1 MKLSKQAINNPT
13 AVLFSA
19 LGIFIA
25 SLAAYFILPLELVP
39 VIEIP
44 YAFVSATYV
53 GAAPSEVETEIIK
66 PIEEKLAQLQDVDDI
81 TGFAL
86 QNVGFITIKFS
97 PDANLESSID
107 ALKEKVNEAIP
118 GLSDEVEN
126 VTVTDI
132 DFADTPISI
141 LNIYGDFS
149 PHALRTQ
156 AELIKDRLTRISGV
170 NQVEMFGGEEREI
183 SIDIDPNLL
192 LANNLSMPQILMALK
207 KSNLNY
213 PGGTVKLEGQDIFVR
228 TVGKY
233 SEIYDIE
240 NTIISVDANGN
251 VKRIRDVGTVTDGFE
266 IPISY
271 SRYEQ
276 HNSVTLMISK
286 RTGAHIVEATE
297 QIEGV
302 VSELAAKFPQGMN
315 YAYTARQA
323 TDIEK
328 QNSQLNQNA
337 AWGILFVILVL
348 FAGIGFKNAL
358 IVSIALPFA
367 LMSSFPLMYVFDLAR
382 TGISMFGLII
392 VLGIVVD
399 GAIIVAESAYRHMEE
414 GMDRKAASMQAIDEV
429 GIPIMTSVLTTM
441 VAFAPI
447 IYMSGTMGQFLS
459 VIPKV
464 VIFTL
469 VGAFLADH
477 FLIPVLASKLMVVTK
492 RAGMMSGEW
501 VGKRVYTR
509 VVKWALGHRWT
520 VIFGITILFFSS
532 IAVVGISAVSDTKLV
547 KLQIFPKVPQ
557 PRVILDINTPAGSQ
571 LEYTDSIVK
580 EVENYLQTFPEVDR
594 FVSTVGASGV
604 QNVRLAQGGG
614 KGAEIGQIN
623 VDLVDTR
630 ERKRSVEDLI
640 EIMEHDL
647 SRKPGVKIIVQT
659 IAEGPPIATN
669 VIIDVSGDDLAA
681 IGFVAEQIKRDLET
695 VEGALNVETSLGVR
709 RTEFQAIVDHD
720 RAASYGITS
729 QEISSTLATA
739 LIGLEATTYSDGLED
754 VPVILRIANDGH
766 DAVDAIRNLN
776 IMNQMGQMVPFEN
789 VATLQVGSS
798 ETLIKH
804 QDFKRNIS
812 VSCDLAKGVD
822 ATDIR
827 RRMDPFLAAL
837 AVPNGVT
844 VEYGGIEDEAAKSFA
859 SLGRAM
865 IIGFIIIMIILS
877 AQFQSIKQPL
887 IIGLAIP
894 LSFIGVIFGL
904 MVTRVP
910 FGIMAFFGVVALM
923 GVVVN
928 DAIVLIAYVNDLRR
942 GGMNVRDSLI
952 KAGRNRLRPIILT
965 TVTTLAGMI
974 PLSLNLA
981 GGAEYWR
988 PLAVSLIF
996 GLAVSSFLTLVVVPV
1011 LYSLIESRKERKILA
1026 SAGESVM

>member
-1 MKLSKQAINNPT
+1 MKISKQAIQHPM
-13 AVLFSA
+13 AVIFAS

-25 SLAAYFILPLELVP
+25 SIAAYFSLPLELVP

-44 YAFVSATYV
+44 YAFVSATYI

-81 TGFAL
+81 TGYAM

-97 PDANLESSID
+97 PEADLDISID
-107 ALKEKVNEAIP
+107 DLKEKVNEAIP
-118 GLSDEVEN
+118 ELREEIDN

-149 PHALRTQ
+149 PHDLRIQ
-156 AELIKDRLTRISGV
+156 ADLIKDQLTRVSGV

-183 SIDIDPNLL
+183 AIEIDPNLL
-192 LANNLSMPQILMALK
+192 LANNLSIPQVLMALR
-207 KSNLNY
+207 KSNMNF
-213 PGGTVKLEGQDIFVR
+213 PGGTVKLKGQDIFVR

-233 SEIYDIE
+233 SEIDDIE
-240 NTIISVDANGN
+240 NTILGVDQSGN

-266 IPISY
+266 IPSSY
-271 SRYEQ
+271 SRYQ
-276 HNSVTLMISK
+276 QQNSVTLLISK

-297 QIEGV
+297 QIEAV
-302 VSELAAKFPQGMN
+302 VDKLAAKFPQGME

-337 AWGILFVILVL
+337 AWGILFVIIVL

-367 LMSSFPLMYVFDLAR
+367 LMSSFPLMAVFDLAR

-399 GAIIVAESAYRHMEE
+399 GAIIVAESTYRHMEE
-414 GMDRKAASMQAIDEV
+414 GLDRKAAAIQALDEV
-429 GIPIMTSVLTTM
+429 GVPIMTSVMTTM

-447 IYMSGTMGQFLS
+447 IYMTGTMGQFLS

-477 FLIPVLASKLMVVTK
+477 FLIPVLASKLMMVTK
-492 RAGMMSGEW
+492 RAGMLSGEW
-501 VGKRVYTR
+501 IGKRLYTR
-509 VVKWALGHRWT
+509 MVGWALYNRLI
-520 VIFGITILFFSS
+520 VILGITVVFFMS
-532 IAVVGISAVSDTKLV
+532 IAAVGISAVSDTKLV
-547 KLQIFPKVPQ
+547 KLEIFPKVAK
-557 PRVILDINTPAGSQ
+557 PRIILDINTPAGSQ
-571 LEYTDSIVK
+571 LDYTDAVVK
-580 EVENYLQTFPEVDR
+580 EIEAYLIGFEEVDR
-594 FVSTVGASGV
+594 IVSTVGESGV

-614 KGAEIGQIN
+614 KGAEIAQIN
-623 VDLVDTR
+623 VDLVDAEDR
-630 ERKRSVEDLI
+630 DISVDDLMALMDA
-640 EIMEHDL
+640 EL
-647 SRKPGVKIIVQT
+647 SRIPGVEIVLQT
-659 IAEGPPIATN
+659 IVEGPPIASN
-669 VIIDVSGDDLAA
+669 VIIDVSGDDLDA
-681 IGFVAEQIKRDLET
+681 IGFVAEQVKRDLAT
-695 VEGALNVETSLGVR
+695 VEGALNVESSLGVR
-709 RTEFQAIVDHD
+709 RTEFQAVVDHD
-720 RAASYGITS
+720 RAASYGLSS
-729 QEISSTLATA
+729 QEVSNTLAA
-739 LIGLEATTYSDGLED
+739 AMIGLEATTYSDGLED
-754 VPVILRIANDGH
+754 IPVVVRLETDGD

-776 IMNQMGQMVPFEN
+776 IMNQMGQMIPFEN
-789 VATLQVGSS
+789 VASLELGSS

-812 VSCDLAKGVD
+812 VSCDMAKGVD

-827 RRMDPFLAAL
+827 RRMDPFLAQL
-837 AVPNGVT
+837 AVPNGVS
-844 VEYGGIEDEAAKSFA
+844 VEYGGIEDEASESFA

-865 IIGFIIIMIILS
+865 MIGFIVIMIILS

-894 LSFIGVIFGL
+894 LSFIGVILGL
-904 MVTRVP
+904 MITRVP

-928 DAIVLIAYVNDLRR
+928 DAIVLIAYVNDLRKK
-942 GGMNVRDSLI
+942 GMRVREALI

-996 GLAVSSFLTLVVVPV
+996 GLAVSSFLTLIVVPV
-1011 LYSLIESRKERKILA
+1011 LYSIIESRAERKKLERA
-1026 SAGESVM
+1026 A

>member
-1 MKLSKQAINNPT
+1 MKISKKALDYPKATIFT
-13 AVLFSA
+13 SAV
-19 LGIFIA
+19 IFLA
-25 SLAAYFILPLELVP
+25 SIAAYMILPLELVP
-39 VIEIP
+39 KIEIP
-44 YAFVSATYV
+44 YAFVSATFV
-53 GAAPSEVETEIIK
+53 GAAPSEVETDIIK

-81 TGFAL
+81 TGYAM

-97 PDANLESSID
+97 PEADLESSID
-107 ALKEKVNEAIP
+107 DLKEKVNEVIP
-118 GLSDEVEN
+118 ELREEIEN
-126 VTVTDI
+126 VTVTDV

-141 LNIYGDFS
+141 LNIYGDFT
-149 PHALRTQ
+149 PHELRLQ
-156 AELIKDRLTRISGV
+156 AERVKDQLTRISGV

-183 SIDIDPNLL
+183 AIEIDPNLL
-192 LANNLSMPQILMALK
+192 LANNLSIPQILVALK
-207 KSNLNY
+207 KSNINF
-213 PGGTVKLEGQDIFVR
+213 PGGTVELKGQDIFVR

-233 SEIYDIE
+233 AEIYDIE
-240 NTIISVDANGN
+240 NTILGVDASGN
-251 VKRIRDVGTVTDGFE
+251 VKRIRDVAKVIDGFE
-266 IPISY
+266 KPSSY
-271 SRYEQ
+271 SRYQEQ
-276 HNSVTLMISK
+276 NSVTLLISK

-297 QIEGV
+297 QIEAAV
-302 VSELAAKFPQGMN
+302 DKLAARFPNGMK
-315 YAYTARQA
+315 YEYTARQA

-337 AWGILFVILVL
+337 AWGILFVIVVL

-367 LMSSFPLMYVFDLAR
+367 LMSSFPLMYIFDLAR

-399 GAIIVAESAYRHMEE
+399 GAIIVAESTYRHMEE
-414 GMDRKAASMQAIDEV
+414 GLNRKAAAVMAIDEV

-447 IYMSGTMGQFLS
+447 IYMTGTMGQFLS

-477 FLIPVLASKLMVVTK
+477 FLIPVLASKMMMVTK
-492 RAGMMSGEW
+492 RAGMLSGEW
-501 VGKRVYTR
+501 IGKRAYTR
-509 VVKWALGHRWT
+509 MVNWSLSHRLL
-520 VIFGITILFFSS
+520 VIAGITVVFFMS

-547 KLQIFPKVPQ
+547 KLQIFPKVPR
-557 PRVILDINTPAGSQ
+557 PRIIVDINTPAGSQ
-571 LEYTDSIVK
+571 LAYTNARVK
-580 EVENYLQTFPEVDR
+580 EIEAYILSFDEVDR
-594 FVSTVGASGV
+594 IVSTVGESGV

-623 VDLVDTR
+623 VDLVDAR
-630 ERKRSVEDLI
+630 DRDRSVEDLM
-640 EIMEHDL
+640 EIMDAKL
-647 SRKPGVKIIVQT
+647 SRMPGVDVTLQT

-669 VIIDVSGDDLAA
+669 VIIDVSGDDLDA
-681 IGFVAEQIKRDLET
+681 IGFVAEQIKRDLAT
-695 VEGALNVETSLGVR
+695 VKGALNVESSLGIR

-720 RAASYGITS
+720 RAATYGLSS
-729 QEISSTLATA
+729 QEISSTLAA
-739 LIGLEATTYSDGLED
+739 AMIGLEATTYSDGLD
-754 VPVILRIANDGH
+754 DIPVVVRLATDGD

-776 IMNQMGQMVPFEN
+776 IMNQMGQMIPFEN
-789 VATLQVGSS
+789 VATLTLGSS

-837 AVPNGVT
+837 AIPNGVN
-844 VEYGGIEDEAAKSFA
+844 VEYGGIEDEASKSFA

-865 IIGFIIIMIILS
+865 IIGFIVIMIILS

-904 MVTRVP
+904 MITRVP

-942 GGMNVRDSLI
+942 EGMRVREALV

-996 GLAVSSFLTLVVVPV
+996 GLAVSSFLTLIVVPV
-1011 LYSLIESRKERKILA
+1011 LYSLIESRGEQKKLA
-1026 SAGESVM
+1026 DEA

>member
-1 MKLSKQAINNPT
+1 MKISKQAINHPN
-13 AVLFSA
+13 AIIFASV
-19 LGIFIA
+19 GIFIA
-25 SLAAYFILPLELVP
+25 SIAAYLILPLELVP
-39 VIEIP
+39 VVEIP

-53 GAAPSEVETEIIK
+53 GAAPSEVETEILK

-81 TGFAL
+81 TGYAM

-97 PDANLESSID
+97 PEADLDISID
-107 ALKEKVNEAIP
+107 ELKEKVNEAVP
-118 GLSDEVEN
+118 DLRDEIEN

-149 PHALRTQ
+149 PHVLRNQ
-156 AELIKDRLTRISGV
+156 AELIKDQLTRISGV

-183 SIDIDPNLL
+183 AIEIDPNLL
-192 LANNLSMPQILMALK
+192 LANNLSITQIMMALRR
-207 KSNLNY
+207 SNMNF
-213 PGGTVKLEGQDIFVR
+213 PGGTVKLKGQDIFVR

-233 SEIYDIE
+233 SGIDDIE
-240 NTIISVDANGN
+240 NTILGVDASGN

-266 IPISY
+266 IPSSY
-271 SRYEQ
+271 SRYQ
-276 HNSVTLMISK
+276 QQNSVTLLISK

-297 QIEGV
+297 QIEAV
-302 VSELAAKFPQGMN
+302 VDKLAEKFPAGMH

-328 QNSQLNQNA
+328 QNSQLNLNA
-337 AWGILFVILVL
+337 AWGILFVIIVL

-399 GAIIVAESAYRHMEE
+399 GAIIVAESTYRHMEE
-414 GMDRKAASMQAIDEV
+414 GLSRKAAAIQAIDEV

-477 FLIPVLASKLMVVTK
+477 FLIPVLASKMMMVTK
-492 RAGMMSGEW
+492 RAGMLSGEW
-501 VGKRVYTR
+501 VGKRFYTR
-509 VVKWALGHRWT
+509 MVGWALRHRWT
-520 VIFGITILFFSS
+520 VIFGVTIIFFMS

-547 KLQIFPKVPQ
+547 KLQIFPKVPK
-557 PRVILDINTPAGSQ
+557 PRIILDINTAAGSQ
-571 LEYTDSIVK
+571 LDYTDAVVK
-580 EVENYLQTFPEVDR
+580 KVEKYLLSFEEVDR
-594 FVSTVGASGV
+594 IVSTVGESGV

-623 VDLVDTR
+623 VDLVDAEDR
-630 ERKRSVEDLI
+630 DISVEDLI
-640 EIMEHDL
+640 ELMDAEL
-647 SRKPGVKIIVQT
+647 SRWPGIEITIQT
-659 IAEGPPIATN
+659 IAEGPPIASN
-669 VIIDVSGDDLAA
+669 VIIDVSGDDLDA
-681 IGFVAEQIKRDLET
+681 IGFVAEQVKRDLAT
-695 VEGALNVETSLGVR
+695 VEGALNVESSLGVR

-720 RAASYGITS
+720 RAASYGLSS
-729 QEISSTLATA
+729 QEVSNTLAA
-739 LIGLEATTYSDGLED
+739 AMIGLEATSYSDGLED
-754 VPVILRIANDGH
+754 IPVVVRLETDG
-766 DAVDAIRNLN
+766 DNAVDAIRNLN
-776 IMNQMGQMVPFEN
+776 IMNQMGQMIPFEN
-789 VATLQVGSS
+789 VATLELASS

-812 VSCDLAKGVD
+812 ISCDLAKGVD

-827 RRMDPFLAAL
+827 RHMDPFLAKL

-844 VEYGGIEDEAAKSFA
+844 VEYGGIEDEASKSFA

-865 IIGFIIIMIILS
+865 IIGFIVIMIILS

-894 LSFIGVIFGL
+894 LSFIGVVFGL

-928 DAIVLIAYVNDLRR
+928 DAIVLISYVNDLRKE
-942 GGMNVRDSLI
+942 GMRVREALI

-996 GLAVSSFLTLVVVPV
+996 GLAVSSFLTLIVVPV
-1011 LYSLIESRKERKILA
+1011 LYSLIESRAERKKIQA
-1026 SAGESVM
+1026 SV

>member
-1 MKLSKQAINNPT
+1 
-13 AVLFSA
+13 
-19 LGIFIA
+19 
-25 SLAAYFILPLELVP
+25 
-39 VIEIP
+39 
-44 YAFVSATYV
+44 VSATYV

-66 PIEEKLAQLQDVDDI
+66 PIEEKLGQLQDVDDI
-81 TGFAL
+81 TAYAM

-97 PDANLESSID
+97 PEADLKSSID
-107 ALKEKVNEAIP
+107 DLKEKVNEAIP
-118 GLSDEVEN
+118 ELRDEIEN
-126 VTVTDI
+126 VTVTDL

-141 LNIYGDFS
+141 LNIYGEFT
-149 PHALRTQ
+149 PHELRTQ
-156 AELIKDRLTRISGV
+156 AELIKDQLTRIPGV

-183 SIDIDPNLL
+183 SIDVDPNLL
-192 LANNLSMPQILMALK
+192 LANNLSIPQIMMALR
-207 KSNLNY
+207 KSNMNF
-213 PGGTVKLEGQDIFVR
+213 PGGTVKLTGQDIFVR

-233 SEIYDIE
+233 ADIHDIE
-240 NTIISVDANGN
+240 NTVLGVDASGN
-251 VKRIRDVGTVTDGFE
+251 MKRIRDVATVTDGFE
-266 IPISY
+266 VPSSY
-271 SRYEQ
+271 SRYQKE
-276 HNSVTLMISK
+276 NSVTLLISK

-297 QIEGV
+297 EIEKAV
-302 VSELAAKFPQGMN
+302 DKLATKFPEGMQ

-328 QNSQLNQNA
+328 QNRQLNQNA
-337 AWGILFVILVL
+337 AWGILFVIVVL

-367 LMSSFPLMYVFDLAR
+367 LMSSFPQMYLFDLAR

-399 GAIIVAESAYRHMEE
+399 GAIIVAESTYRHMEE
-414 GMDRKAASMQAIDEV
+414 GFDRKKAAMMSVDEV
-429 GIPIMTSVLTTM
+429 GVPIMTSVLTTM

-447 IYMSGTMGQFLS
+447 IYMTGTMGQFLS

-477 FLIPVLASKLMVVTK
+477 FLIPVLASKLMTVTK
-492 RAGMMSGEW
+492 RAGMLSGEW
-501 VGKRVYTR
+501 IGKRVYTR
-509 VVKWALGHRWT
+509 MVNKALDHRWLILVGAT
-520 VIFGITILFFSS
+520 VTFFLS
-532 IAVVGISAVSDTKLV
+532 IAIVGISAVSDTKLV
-547 KLQIFPKVPQ
+547 KLQIFPKVPR
-557 PRVILDINTPAGSQ
+557 PRIIVDVRTPSGSQ
-571 LEYTDSIVK
+571 LDYTDGIVK
-580 EVENYLQTFPEVDR
+580 EIEEYLLSFDEVDR
-594 FVSTVGASGV
+594 IVSTVGESGV

-623 VDLVDTR
+623 VDLVDNR
-630 ERKRSVEDLI
+630 ERDRTVEDL
-640 EIMEHDL
+640 MEVMDAEL
-647 SRKPGVKIIVQT
+647 SRRPGVDITLQT

-669 VIIDVSGDDLAA
+669 VIIDVSGDDLDAL
-681 IGFVAEQIKRDLET
+681 GFVAEQVKRDLET
-695 VEGALNVETSLGVR
+695 IEGALNVQSSLGVR
-709 RTEFQAIVDHD
+709 RTEFQAVVDHD
-720 RAASYGITS
+720 RAASYGLSS
-729 QEISSTLATA
+729 QEISNTLAA
-739 LIGLEATTYSDGLED
+739 AMIGLEATTFTDGLD
-754 VPVILRIANDGH
+754 DIPVVVRLESEGD

-789 VATLQVGSS
+789 VASLELGSS

-822 ATDIR
+822 ASDIR
-827 RRMDPFLAAL
+827 RRMEPFLAKL
-837 AVPNGVT
+837 AVPNGVS
-844 VEYGGIEDEAAKSFA
+844 VDFGGIEDEAAKSFA

-877 AQFQSIKQPL
+877 AQFQSIRQPL
-887 IIGLAIP
+887 IIGLTIP

-928 DAIVLIAYVNDLRR
+928 DAIVLISHVNDLRR
-942 GGMNVRDSLI
+942 AGMMVRAALI

-1011 LYSLIESRKERKILA
+1011 LYSLIETRRERKKLEA
-1026 SAGESVM
+1026 AT

>member
-1 MKLSKQAINNPT
+1 MKISKQAIEHPLSVMF
-13 AVLFSA
+13 ASA
-19 LGIFIA
+19 GIFVA
-25 SLAAYFILPLELVP
+25 SIVAYLTLPLELTP

-81 TGFAL
+81 TGFAM
-86 QNVGFITIKFS
+86 QNVGFITIKFA
-97 PDANLESSID
+97 PEADLETSLD
-107 ALKEKVNEAIP
+107 DLKEKVNEAIP
-118 GLSDEVEN
+118 ELRDEVEN
-126 VTVTDI
+126 VTVTDL

-149 PHALRTQ
+149 PHDLRLQ
-156 AELIKDRLTRISGV
+156 ADLIKDQLTRVSGV

-183 SIDIDPNLL
+183 SIELDPDML
-192 LANNLSMPQILMALK
+192 LANNLSIPQVLMALQR
-207 KSNLNY
+207 SNMNF
-213 PGGTVKLEGQDIFVR
+213 PGGTVKLKGQDIFVR

-233 SEIYDIE
+233 TEISDIE
-240 NTIISVDANGN
+240 NTILGMDASGN
-251 VKRIRDVGTVTDGFE
+251 VKRIRDVGAVIDGYE
-266 IPISY
+266 IPVSY
-271 SRYEQ
+271 SRFQ
-276 HNSVTLMISK
+276 QQNSVTLLISK

-297 QIEGV
+297 QIEKV
-302 VSELAAKFPQGMN
+302 VSELAEKFPPGME
-315 YAYTARQA
+315 YEYTARQA

-337 AWGILFVILVL
+337 AWGILFVIIVL

-358 IVSIALPFA
+358 IVSLALPFA

-399 GAIIVAESAYRHMEE
+399 GAIIVAESTYRHMEE
-414 GMDRKAASMQAIDEV
+414 GLSRKAAAIQALDEV
-429 GIPIMTSVLTTM
+429 GVPIMTSVFTTM

-447 IYMSGTMGQFLS
+447 IYMTGTMGQFLS

-477 FLIPVLASKLMVVTK
+477 FLIPVLASKMMMVTK
-492 RAGMMSGEW
+492 RTGLLSGEW
-501 VGKRVYTR
+501 IGKRFYTR
-509 VVKWALGHRWT
+509 IVGWALNHRVL
-520 VIFGITILFFSS
+520 VILGVTIVFFMSF
-532 IAVVGISAVSDTKLV
+532 AVVGISAVSDIKLV

-557 PRVILDINTPAGSQ
+557 PRIILDISTPPGSQ
-571 LEYTDSIVK
+571 LDYTDSVVR
-580 EVENYLQTFPEVDR
+580 EVEDYLQTFAEVDR
-594 FVSTVGASGV
+594 IVSTVGESGV

-623 VDLVDTR
+623 IDLVDAS
-630 ERKRSVEDLI
+630 ERDISVEDLI
-640 EIMEHDL
+640 EVMDEKL
-647 SRKPGVKIIVQT
+647 SRMPGVDVTIQT
-659 IAEGPPIATN
+659 IIEGPPIATN
-669 VIIDVSGDDLAA
+669 VIIDVSGDDLDA
-681 IGFVAEQIKRDLET
+681 IAFVAEQVKRDLEK
-695 VEGALNVETSLGVR
+695 VEGALNVKSSMGVR
-709 RTEFQAIVDHD
+709 RTEFQAVVDHD
-720 RAASYGITS
+720 RAASYGLSS
-729 QEISSTLATA
+729 QEISNTLAA
-739 LIGLEATTYSDGLED
+739 AMIGLEATTYSDGLED
-754 VPVILRIANDGH
+754 IPVVVRLQTDGD

-776 IMNQMGQMVPFEN
+776 IMNQMGQMIPFEN
-789 VATLQVGSS
+789 VATLELGSS

-812 VSCDLAKGVD
+812 VSCDLGKGVD

-827 RRMDPFLAAL
+827 RHMDPYLAEL
-837 AVPNGVT
+837 AVPSGVT
-844 VEYGGIEDEAAKSFA
+844 VKYGGVEDEASESFA

-865 IIGFIIIMIILS
+865 IIGFIVIMVILS
-877 AQFQSIKQPL
+877 AQFRSVKQPF

-928 DAIVLIAYVNDLRR
+928 DAIVLIAYVNDLRKK
-942 GGMNVRDSLI
+942 GMLIRDALI

-996 GLAVSSFLTLVVVPV
+996 GLAVSSFLTLVIVPV
-1011 LYSLIESRKERKILA
+1011 LYSLIESRGERKKLA
-1026 SAGESVM
+1026 KMA

>member
-1 MKLSKQAINNPT
+1 MKISKQAINHPM
-13 AVLFSA
+13 AIIFAS

-25 SLAAYFILPLELVP
+25 SITTYLILPLELVP

-53 GAAPSEVETEIIK
+53 GAAPSEVETEILK

-81 TGFAL
+81 TGYAM

-97 PDANLESSID
+97 PEADLDISID
-107 ALKEKVNEAIP
+107 DLKEKVNEAIP
-118 GLSDEVEN
+118 ELRDEIDN

-141 LNIYGDFS
+141 LNIFGDFS
-149 PHALRTQ
+149 PHELRIQ
-156 AELIKDRLTRISGV
+156 AELIKDQLTRISGV

-183 SIDIDPNLL
+183 AIDIDPNLL
-192 LANNLSMPQILMALK
+192 LANNLSIPQIMMALRR
-207 KSNLNY
+207 SNMNF
-213 PGGTVKLEGQDIFVR
+213 PGGTVKLKGQDIFVR

-233 SEIYDIE
+233 SDINDIE
-240 NTIISVDANGN
+240 NTILGVDASGN

-266 IPISY
+266 IPSSY
-271 SRYEQ
+271 SRYQ
-276 HNSVTLMISK
+276 QQNSVTLLISK

-297 QIEGV
+297 QIEAV
-302 VSELAAKFPQGMN
+302 VDELAAKFPDGMD

-323 TDIEK
+323 TDIER

-337 AWGILFVILVL
+337 AWGILFVIIVL

-399 GAIIVAESAYRHMEE
+399 GAIIVAESTYRHMEE
-414 GMDRKAASMQAIDEV
+414 GLSRKAAALQAIDEV

-477 FLIPVLASKLMVVTK
+477 FLIPVLASKMMMVTK
-492 RAGMMSGEW
+492 RAGLLSGEW
-501 VGKRVYTR
+501 AGKRAYTR
-509 VVKWALGHRWT
+509 IVKWALNHRILVILGAT
-520 VIFGITILFFSS
+520 VVFFMS
-532 IAVVGISAVSDTKLV
+532 IAAVGISAVSDTKLV
-547 KLQIFPKVPQ
+547 KLEIFPKVAK
-557 PRVILDINTPAGSQ
+557 PRIILDINTPAGSQ
-571 LEYTDSIVK
+571 LDYTDAVVK
-580 EVENYLQTFPEVDR
+580 EIEEYLIGFVEVDR
-594 FVSTVGASGV
+594 IVSTVGESGV

-623 VDLVDTR
+623 VDLVETG
-630 ERKRSVEDLI
+630 ERDISVDDLMA
-640 EIMEHDL
+640 IMDADL
-647 SRKPGVKIIVQT
+647 SRIPGVEIVLQT
-659 IAEGPPIATN
+659 IVEGPPIASN
-669 VIIDVSGDDLAA
+669 VIIDVSGDDLDA
-681 IGFVAEQIKRDLET
+681 IGFVAEQVKRDLAT
-695 VEGALNVETSLGVR
+695 IEGALNVESSLGVR

-720 RAASYGITS
+720 RAASYGLSS
-729 QEISSTLATA
+729 QEVSNTLAA
-739 LIGLEATTYSDGLED
+739 AMIGLEATTYSDGLDD
-754 VPVILRIANDGH
+754 VPVVVRLETDG
-766 DAVDAIRNLN
+766 DNAVDAIRNLN
-776 IMNQMGQMVPFEN
+776 IMNQMGQMIPFEN
-789 VATLQVGSS
+789 VASLELGSS

-827 RRMDPFLAAL
+827 RHMDPFLAKL

-844 VEYGGIEDEAAKSFA
+844 VDYGGIEDEASESFA

-865 IIGFIIIMIILS
+865 MIGFVVIMIILS
-877 AQFQSIKQPL
+877 AQFKSFKQPL

-928 DAIVLIAYVNDLRR
+928 DAIVLIAYVNDLRKT
-942 GGMNVRDSLI
+942 GMRVREALI

-996 GLAVSSFLTLVVVPV
+996 GLAVSSFLTLIIVPV
-1011 LYSLIESRKERKILA
+1011 LYSLIESRAERKKLG
-1026 SAGESVM
+1026 STT

>member
-1 MKLSKQAINNPT
+1 MKISKKALDYPKATIFT
-13 AVLFSA
+13 S

-25 SLAAYFILPLELVP
+25 SIAAYMILPLELVP

-53 GAAPSEVETEIIK
+53 GAAPSEVETDIIK

-81 TGFAL
+81 TGYAM

-97 PDANLESSID
+97 PEADLESSID
-107 ALKEKVNEAIP
+107 DLKEKVNEVIP
-118 GLSDEVEN
+118 ELREEIDN

-149 PHALRTQ
+149 PHDLRIH
-156 AELIKDRLTRISGV
+156 AERVKDQLTRISGV

-183 SIDIDPNLL
+183 AIEIDPNLL
-192 LANNLSMPQILMALK
+192 LANNLSIPQILLALK
-207 KSNLNY
+207 KSNLNF
-213 PGGTVKLEGQDIFVR
+213 PGGTVELKGQDIFVR

-233 SEIYDIE
+233 AQIYDIE
-240 NTIISVDANGN
+240 NTILGVDASGN
-251 VKRIRDVGTVTDGFE
+251 VKRIRDVATVTDGFE
-266 IPISY
+266 KPSSY
-271 SRYEQ
+271 SRYQ
-276 HNSVTLMISK
+276 QQNSVTLLISK
-286 RTGAHIVEATE
+286 RTGAHIVGATE
-297 QIEGV
+297 HIEAAV
-302 VSELAAKFPQGMN
+302 DKLAAKFPAGMK
-315 YAYTARQA
+315 YEYTARQA

-337 AWGILFVILVL
+337 AWGILFVIIVL

-399 GAIIVAESAYRHMEE
+399 GAIIVAESTYRHMEE
-414 GMDRKAASMQAIDEV
+414 GLSRKAAAIQAIDEV

-477 FLIPVLASKLMVVTK
+477 FLIPVLASKMMVVTK
-492 RAGMMSGEW
+492 RAGMLSGEW
-501 VGKRVYTR
+501 IGKRFYTR
-509 VVKWALGHRWT
+509 MVNWALNHRLLVIAGVT
-520 VIFGITILFFSS
+520 VIFFMS
-532 IAVVGISAVSDTKLV
+532 IAAVGISAVSDTKLV
-547 KLQIFPKVPQ
+547 KLQIFPKVPR
-557 PRVILDINTPAGSQ
+557 PRIIVDINTPAGSQ
-571 LEYTDSIVK
+571 LDYTDSIVK
-580 EVENYLQTFPEVDR
+580 EVEAYLLSFDEVDR
-594 FVSTVGASGV
+594 IVSTVGESGV

-623 VDLVDTR
+623 VDLIDAK
-630 ERKRSVEDLI
+630 ERDISVEDLM
-640 EIMEHDL
+640 EIMDAKL
-647 SRKPGVKIIVQT
+647 SRLPGVDVTLQT
-659 IAEGPPIATN
+659 IAEGPPIASN
-669 VIIDVSGDDLAA
+669 VIIDVSGDDLEA
-681 IGFVAEQIKRDLET
+681 IGFVAEQIKRDLAM
-695 VEGALNVETSLGVR
+695 VEGALNVESSLGVR

-720 RAASYGITS
+720 RAATYGLSS
-729 QEISSTLATA
+729 QEISSTLAA
-739 LIGLEATTYSDGLED
+739 AMIGLEATTYSDGLD
-754 VPVILRIANDGH
+754 DIPVVVRLKTDGD

-776 IMNQMGQMVPFEN
+776 IMNQMGQMIPFEN
-789 VATLQVGSS
+789 VASLELGSS

-827 RRMDPFLAAL
+827 RRMDPFLEAL
-837 AVPNGVT
+837 AIPNGVN
-844 VEYGGIEDEAAKSFA
+844 VEYGGIEDEASKSFA

-942 GGMNVRDSLI
+942 GGMRVREALV

-996 GLAVSSFLTLVVVPV
+996 GLAVSSFLTLIVVPV
-1011 LYSLIESRKERKILA
+1011 LYSLIESRGERKKL
-1026 SAGESVM
+1026 SKTT

>member
-1 MKLSKQAINNPT
+1 MKISKQAINHPMG
-13 AVLFSA
+13 VLFAS

-25 SLAAYFILPLELVP
+25 SVTAYLTLPLELVP
-39 VIEIP
+39 DIEIP

-81 TGFAL
+81 IGYAM

-97 PDANLESSID
+97 ADADLESSID
-107 ALKEKVNEAIP
+107 DLKERVNEAIP
-118 GLSDEVEN
+118 ELSDDIEN

-132 DFADTPISI
+132 DFDDTPISI
-141 LNIYGDFS
+141 LNIYGDFT
-149 PHALRTQ
+149 PHTLRTQ
-156 AELIKDRLTRISGV
+156 AELIKDQLTRVSGV

-183 SIDIDPNLL
+183 AIELDPSLM
-192 LANNLSMPQILMALK
+192 LANNLSIPQVLMALRR
-207 KSNLNY
+207 SNMNF
-213 PGGTVKLEGQDIFVR
+213 PGGTVKLKGQDIFVR

-233 SEIYDIE
+233 SEISDIE
-240 NTIISVDANGN
+240 NTILGADASGN
-251 VKRIRDVGTVTDGFE
+251 VKRIGDVGAVTDGFE
-266 IPISY
+266 TPTSY
-271 SRYEQ
+271 SRFQEQ
-276 HNSVTLMISK
+276 NSVTLLISK
-286 RTGAHIVEATE
+286 RPGAHIVEATE
-297 QIEGV
+297 QIEAAVDG
-302 VSELAAKFPQGMN
+302 LAEKFPPGMK
-315 YAYTARQA
+315 YEYTARQA

-328 QNSQLNQNA
+328 QTSQLNQNA
-337 AWGILFVILVL
+337 AWGILFVIIVL

-399 GAIIVAESAYRHMEE
+399 GAIIVAEATYRHMEE
-414 GMDRKAASMQAIDEV
+414 GLNRKDASIMAIDEV

-477 FLIPVLASKLMVVTK
+477 FLIPVLASKLMMVTK
-492 RAGMMSGEW
+492 RAGMLSGEW
-501 VGKRVYTR
+501 IGKRFYTR
-509 VVKWALGHRWT
+509 MVGWALSHRWT
-520 VIFGITILFFSS
+520 VIFGITVVFFAS

-547 KLQIFPKVPQ
+547 KLQIFPKVPK
-557 PRVILDINTPAGSQ
+557 PRIILDIKTPAGSQ
-571 LEYTDSIVK
+571 LDYTNEVVK
-580 EVENYLQTFPEVDR
+580 EVEAYLLSFDEVDR
-594 FVSTVGASGV
+594 IVSTVGESGV

-623 VDLVDTR
+623 VDLVDAS
-630 ERKRSVEDLI
+630 ERDASVEALM
-640 EIMEHDL
+640 EIMDEHL
-647 SRKPGVKIIVQT
+647 SRMPGIDIMIQT
-659 IAEGPPIATN
+659 IIEGPPISTN
-669 VIIDVSGDDLAA
+669 VIIDVSGDDLEA
-681 IGFVAEQIKRDLET
+681 IGFVAEQVKRDLKT
-695 VEGALNVETSLGVR
+695 IEGALNVESSLGVR
-709 RTEFQAIVDHD
+709 RTEFQAHVDHD
-720 RAASYGITS
+720 RAASYGLSS
-729 QEISSTLATA
+729 QEISNTLAA
-739 LIGLEATTYSDGLED
+739 AMIGLEATTYTDGLD
-754 VPVILRIANDGH
+754 DIPVVVKLATDGD

-789 VATLQVGSS
+789 VASLKVGSS

-804 QDFKRNIS
+804 KDFKRNIS

-827 RRMDPFLAAL
+827 RHMDPYLAAL

-844 VEYGGIEDEAAKSFA
+844 VEYGGIEDEASESFA

-865 IIGFIIIMIILS
+865 AIGFIVIMIILS
-877 AQFQSIKQPL
+877 AQFQSMKQPI

-928 DAIVLIAYVNDLRR
+928 DAIVLIAYVNDLRKK
-942 GGMNVRDSLI
+942 GMLVREALI

-996 GLAVSSFLTLVVVPV
+996 GLAVSSFLTLVIVPV
-1011 LYSLIESRKERKILA
+1011 LYSLIESRGERKKLA
-1026 SAGESVM
+1026 QTG

>member
-1 MKLSKQAINNPT
+1 MKMSKQAINHPT
-13 AVLFSA
+13 AVIFAA

-39 VIEIP
+39 EIEIP
-44 YAFVSATYV
+44 FAFVSATYV

-81 TGFAL
+81 TAYAM

-97 PDANLESSID
+97 AEADLEKSLD
-107 ALKEKVNEAIP
+107 DLKERVNEALP
-118 GLSDEVEN
+118 ELRDEIDN
-126 VTVTDI
+126 VTVTDL
-132 DFADTPISI
+132 DFNDTPISI

-149 PHALRTQ
+149 PHDLRIQ
-156 AELIKDRLTRISGV
+156 AELIKDQLTRISGV

-183 SIDIDPNLL
+183 AIEIDPNLL
-192 LANNLSMPQILMALK
+192 LANNLSIPQVLMALR
-207 KSNLNY
+207 KSNMNF
-213 PGGTVKLEGQDIFVR
+213 PGGTVKLKGQDIFVR

-240 NTIISVDANGN
+240 NTILGVDASGN
-251 VKRIRDVGTVTDGFE
+251 VKRIRDVGTVIDGFE
-266 IPISY
+266 IPSSY
-271 SRYEQ
+271 SRFQQ
-276 HNSVTLMISK
+276 HNSVTLLISK
-286 RTGAHIVEATE
+286 RVGAHIVEATE
-297 QIEGV
+297 QIEEV
-302 VSELAAKFPQGMN
+302 VTNLATKFPIGME

-323 TDIEK
+323 TDIEV

-337 AWGILFVILVL
+337 AWGILFVIIVL

-367 LMSSFPLMYVFDLAR
+367 LMSSFPLMYMFDLAR

-399 GAIIVAESAYRHMEE
+399 GAIIVAESTYRHMEE
-414 GMDRKAASMQAIDEV
+414 GLNRKAAALQALDEV
-429 GIPIMTSVLTTM
+429 GVPIMTSVLTTM

-447 IYMSGTMGQFLS
+447 IYMTGTMGQFLS

-477 FLIPVLASKLMVVTK
+477 FLIPVLASKMMMVTK
-492 RAGMMSGEW
+492 RAGMLSGEW

-509 VVKWALGHRWT
+509 LVGWSLNHRLLVLFGIT
-520 VIFGITILFFSS
+520 VIFFMS
-532 IAVVGISAVSDTKLV
+532 IAIVVISAVSDTKLV
-547 KLQIFPKVPQ
+547 KLEIFPKVPK
-557 PRVILDINTPAGSQ
+557 PRIILDINTPAGSQ
-571 LEYTDSIVK
+571 LDYTDAVVK
-580 EVENYLQTFPEVDR
+580 EIEEYLISFDEVER
-594 FVSTVGASGV
+594 IVSTVGESGV

-623 VDLVDTR
+623 VDLVSNEDR
-630 ERKRSVEDLI
+630 DISVEDLM
-640 EIMEHDL
+640 EIIDTKL
-647 SRKPGVKIIVQT
+647 SRMPGVDVMVQT
-659 IAEGPPIATN
+659 IIEGPPIANN
-669 VIIDVSGDDLAA
+669 VIIDISGDDLEA
-681 IGFVAEQIKRDLET
+681 IGFVAEQVKRDLAR
-695 VEGALNVETSLGVR
+695 VEGALNVESSLGVR
-709 RTEFQAIVDHD
+709 RTEFQAVVDHD
-720 RAASYGITS
+720 RAASYGLSS
-729 QEISSTLATA
+729 QEISNTLAAA
-739 LIGLEATTYSDGLED
+739 LIGLEATTYTDGLED
-754 VPVILRIANDGH
+754 IPVIVRLETEGD
-766 DAVDAIRNLN
+766 DVVSAIRNLN
-776 IMNQMGQMVPFEN
+776 IMNQMGQMIPFEN
-789 VATLQVGSS
+789 VASLELGSS

-804 QDFKRNIS
+804 QDLKRNIS

-827 RRMDPFLAAL
+827 RRMDPFLAKL

-844 VEYGGIEDEAAKSFA
+844 VKYGGIEDEATESFA

-865 IIGFIIIMIILS
+865 MIGFIVIMIILS

-894 LSFIGVIFGL
+894 LSFIGVILGL
-904 MVTRVP
+904 MITRVP

-928 DAIVLIAYVNDLRR
+928 DAIVLIAYVNDLRKQGLR
-942 GGMNVRDSLI
+942 VREALI

-996 GLAVSSFLTLVVVPV
+996 GLAVSSFLTLIIVPV
-1011 LYSLIESRKERKILA
+1011 LYSVIESRAERKKLKL
-1026 SAGESVM
+1026 ST

>member
-1 MKLSKQAINNPT
+1 MKISKQAIQHPM
-13 AVLFSA
+13 AVIFAS

-25 SLAAYFILPLELVP
+25 SITAYLILPLELVP

-53 GAAPSEVETEIIK
+53 GAAPSEVETEILK

-81 TGFAL
+81 TGYAM

-97 PDANLESSID
+97 PEADLDVSID
-107 ALKEKVNEAIP
+107 DLKEKVNEAIP
-118 GLSDEVEN
+118 ELRDEIDN

-149 PHALRTQ
+149 PHELRNQ
-156 AELIKDRLTRISGV
+156 AELIKDQLTRISGV

-183 SIDIDPNLL
+183 AIEIDPNLL
-192 LANNLSMPQILMALK
+192 LANNLSIPQIMMALRR
-207 KSNLNY
+207 SNMNF
-213 PGGTVKLEGQDIFVR
+213 PGGTVKLKGQDIFVR

-233 SEIYDIE
+233 SEINDIE
-240 NTIISVDANGN
+240 NTILGVDASGN

-266 IPISY
+266 IPSSY
-271 SRYEQ
+271 SRYQ
-276 HNSVTLMISK
+276 QQNSVTLLISK

-297 QIEGV
+297 QIEAV
-302 VSELAAKFPQGMN
+302 VDKLAAKFPAGMD

-323 TDIEK
+323 TDIER

-337 AWGILFVILVL
+337 AWGILFVIIVL

-399 GAIIVAESAYRHMEE
+399 GAIIVAESTYRHMEE
-414 GMDRKAASMQAIDEV
+414 GLSRKAAAIMAIDEV

-477 FLIPVLASKLMVVTK
+477 FLIPVLASKMMMVTK
-492 RAGMMSGEW
+492 RAGLLSGEW
-501 VGKRVYTR
+501 VGKRAYTR
-509 VVKWALGHRWT
+509 IVNWALNHRFLVIFGVT
-520 VIFGITILFFSS
+520 VIFFMS
-532 IAVVGISAVSDTKLV
+532 IAAVGISAVSDTKLV
-547 KLQIFPKVPQ
+547 KLEIFPKVAK
-557 PRVILDINTPAGSQ
+557 PRIILDINTPAGSQ
-571 LEYTDSIVK
+571 LDYTDAVVK
-580 EVENYLQTFPEVDR
+580 DVEAYLLKYDEVDR
-594 FVSTVGASGV
+594 IVSTVGESGV

-623 VDLVDTR
+623 VDLVETS
-630 ERKRSVEDLI
+630 ERDISVDDLMA
-640 EIMEHDL
+640 IMDADL
-647 SRKPGVKIIVQT
+647 SRIPGVEIVLQT
-659 IAEGPPIATN
+659 IVEGPPIASN
-669 VIIDVSGDDLAA
+669 VIIDVSGDDLDA
-681 IGFVAEQIKRDLET
+681 IGFVAEQVKRDLAT
-695 VEGALNVETSLGVR
+695 IEGALNVESSLGVR

-720 RAASYGITS
+720 RAASYGLSS
-729 QEISSTLATA
+729 QEVSNTLAA
-739 LIGLEATTYSDGLED
+739 AMIGLEATTYSDGLDD
-754 VPVILRIANDGH
+754 VPVVVRLETDG
-766 DAVDAIRNLN
+766 DNAVDAIRNLN
-776 IMNQMGQMVPFEN
+776 IMNQMGQMIPFEN
-789 VATLQVGSS
+789 VASLELGSS

-827 RRMDPFLAAL
+827 RRMDPFLAKL
-837 AVPNGVT
+837 AVPNGVS
-844 VEYGGIEDEAAKSFA
+844 VEYGGIEDEASESFA

-865 IIGFIIIMIILS
+865 MIGFVVIMIILS
-877 AQFQSIKQPL
+877 AQFQSFKQPL

-928 DAIVLIAYVNDLRR
+928 DAIVLIAYVNNLRKE
-942 GGMNVRDSLI
+942 GMRVREALI

-996 GLAVSSFLTLVVVPV
+996 GLAVSSFLTLIVVPV
-1011 LYSLIESRKERKILA
+1011 LYSLIESRAERKKLEV
-1026 SAGESVM
+1026 SA

>member
-1 MKLSKQAINNPT
+1 MKISKQAIDHPMG
-13 AVLFSA
+13 VILSA

-25 SLAAYFILPLELVP
+25 SIAAYLILPLELVP
-39 VIEIP
+39 NIEIP

-66 PIEEKLAQLQDVDDI
+66 PIEEKLAQLQDVDEVV
-81 TGFAL
+81 GYAL
-86 QNVGFITIKFS
+86 QNVGFISIKFS
-97 PDANLESSID
+97 ADADLDKSID
-107 ALKEKVNEAIP
+107 DLKEKVNEAIP
-118 GLSDEVEN
+118 ELSDEVDN
-126 VTVTDI
+126 VAVRDI

-149 PHALRTQ
+149 PHELRSQ
-156 AELIKDRLTRISGV
+156 AELIKDKLTRISGV

-183 SIDIDPNLL
+183 AIELEPGLL
-192 LANNLSMPQILMALK
+192 LANNLSIPQVLMALK
-207 KSNLNY
+207 RSNLNF
-213 PGGTVKLEGQDIFVR
+213 PGGTVKLQGQDIFVR

-233 SEIYDIE
+233 TEIRDIE
-240 NTIISVDANGN
+240 NTILGVSNTGN
-251 VKRIRDVGTVTDGFE
+251 ITRIRDVGTVIDGYE
-266 IPISY
+266 IATSY
-271 SRYEQ
+271 SRYQ
-276 HNSVTLMISK
+276 QQNSVTLLISK
-286 RTGAHIVEATE
+286 RPGAHIVEATE
-297 QIEGV
+297 QIELAV
-302 VSELAAKFPQGMN
+302 DELAEQFPEGMSHS
-315 YAYTARQA
+315 YTARQA

-337 AWGILFVILVL
+337 AWGILFVVLVL
-348 FAGIGFKNAL
+348 FAGIGFKNSL

-367 LMSSFPLMYVFDLAR
+367 LMSSFPLMWYFDLDR

-399 GAIIVAESAYRHMEE
+399 GAIIVAESTYRHMEE
-414 GMDRKAASMQAIDEV
+414 GLSRRDASIMSIDEV

-477 FLIPVLASKLMVVTK
+477 FLIPVLSSKLMTVTK
-492 RAGMMSGEW
+492 RAGMLSGEW
-501 VGKRVYTR
+501 VGKRIYTR
-509 VVKWALGHRWT
+509 MINWALRHRL
-520 VIFGITILFFSS
+520 VVVVGITIIFFAS
-532 IAVVGISAVSDTKLV
+532 IGIVGISSATDLKLV
-547 KLQIFPKVPQ
+547 KVQIFPKVPK
-557 PRVILDINTPAGSQ
+557 PRIILDINTAAGSQ
-571 LEYTDSIVK
+571 LEYTDSVVK
-580 EVENYLQTFPEVDR
+580 EIEEYLLSFSEVDR
-594 FVSTVGASGV
+594 FVSTVGESGV

-623 VDLVDTR
+623 IDLVDKS
-630 ERKRSVEDLI
+630 ERDRSVDDLI
-640 EIMEHDL
+640 EIMDEKL
-647 SRKPGVKIIVQT
+647 SRMPGIAVKIQT
-659 IAEGPPIATN
+659 IAEGPPVADN
-669 VIIDVSGDDLAA
+669 VIIDISGDDLEALA
-681 IGFVAEQIKRDLET
+681 FVAEQVKRDLGK
-695 VEGALNVETSLGVR
+695 VEGALNIESSLGVR
-709 RTEFQAIVDHD
+709 RTEFQAHVDHD
-720 RAASYGITS
+720 RAASYGLSS
-729 QEISSTLATA
+729 QEVSNTLAA
-739 LIGLEATTYSDGLED
+739 AMIGLEATTYSDGLDDIPVVVRLSTEGDD
-754 VPVILRIANDGH
+754 V
-766 DAVDAIRNLN
+766 VDAIRNLN
-776 IMNQMGQMVPFEN
+776 IMNQMGQMIPFEN
-789 VATLQVGSS
+789 VATLEIGSS

-804 QDFKRNIS
+804 KDFKRNIS
-812 VSCDLAKGVD
+812 VSCDPAKGVD
-822 ATDIR
+822 PTDIQR
-827 RRMDPFLAAL
+827 HMNPYLAAL

-844 VEYGGIEDEAAKSFA
+844 VEYGGVEDEAMKSFS

-865 IIGFIIIMIILS
+865 AIGFLVIMIILS
-877 AQFQSIKQPL
+877 AQFQSIRQPF
-887 IIGLAIP
+887 IIALAIP

-928 DAIVLIAYVNDLRR
+928 DAIVLIAHVNDLREK
-942 GGMNVRDSLI
+942 GMRVKDALI

-996 GLAVSSFLTLVVVPV
+996 GLAISSFLTLIIVPV
-1011 LYSLIESRKERKILA
+1011 LYSLIESRSERKKLA
-1026 SAGESVM
+1026 KAG

>member
-1 MKLSKQAINNPT
+1 MKISKQAINHPMGVIF
-13 AVLFSA
+13 AA

-25 SLAAYFILPLELVP
+25 SLAAYFTIPLELIP
-39 VIEIP
+39 DIEIP

-66 PIEEKLAQLQDVDDI
+66 PIEDKLAQLQDVDDI
-81 TGFAL
+81 TGYAM

-97 PDANLESSID
+97 PDADLESSIEN
-107 ALKEKVNEAIP
+107 LKEKVNEAIP
-118 GLSDEVEN
+118 ELSEEVDN
-126 VTVTDI
+126 VTVTDL
-132 DFADTPISI
+132 DFANTPISI
-141 LNIYGDFS
+141 LNIYGNFS
-149 PHALRTQ
+149 PHVLRTQ
-156 AELIKDRLTRISGV
+156 AELVKDRLTRVSGV

-183 SIDIDPNLL
+183 AIELDPNLL
-192 LANNLSMPQILMALK
+192 LANNLSIPQVLLALK
-207 KSNLNY
+207 RSNLNF
-213 PGGTVKLEGQDIFVR
+213 PGGTVKLKEQDIFVR
-228 TVGKY
+228 TIGKY
-233 SEIYDIE
+233 TEIYDIE
-240 NTIISVDANGN
+240 NTIIGVDATGN
-251 VKRIRDVGTVTDGFE
+251 VKRIRDVGTVIDGFE
-266 IPISY
+266 IPTSY
-271 SRYEQ
+271 SRYQ
-276 HNSVTLMISK
+276 RQNSVTLLISK
-286 RTGAHIVEATE
+286 RPGAHIVEATE
-297 QIEGV
+297 QIEV
-302 VSELAAKFPQGMN
+302 VVADLAEKFPQGMQ

-358 IVSIALPFA
+358 IVSVALPFA
-367 LMSSFPLMYVFDLAR
+367 LMSSFPLMYIFDLSR

-399 GAIIVAESAYRHMEE
+399 GAIIVAESTYRHMEE
-414 GMDRKAASMQAIDEV
+414 GLNRKDAALKALDEV
-429 GIPIMTSVLTTM
+429 GIPIMTAVLTTM

-477 FLIPVLASKLMVVTK
+477 FLIPVLASKLMMVTQ
-492 RAGMMSGEW
+492 RAGLLSGEW
-501 VGKRVYTR
+501 WGKRFYTR
-509 VVKWALGHRWT
+509 LVGWALRHRLA
-520 VIFGITILFFSS
+520 VILGITLAFFMS
-532 IAVVGISAVSDTKLV
+532 IAIVGISAVSDTKLV
-547 KLQIFPKVPQ
+547 KLQIFPKVPR
-557 PRVILDINTPAGSQ
+557 PRIILDINTPAGSQ
-571 LEYTDSIVK
+571 LEYTDAVVK
-580 EVENYLQTFPEVDR
+580 EVEEYLLAFPEVDR
-594 FVSTVGASGV
+594 FVSTVGESGV

-623 VDLVDTR
+623 IDLVDTQDR
-630 ERKRSVEDLI
+630 DKSVDDLV
-640 EIMEHDL
+640 EIMESEL
-647 SRKPGVKIIVQT
+647 SRIPGVKIVIKT
-659 IAEGPPIATN
+659 IAEGPPIANN
-669 VIIDVSGDDLAA
+669 VIIDISGDELEA
-681 IGFVAEQIKRDLET
+681 IGFVAEQVKRDLAK
-695 VEGALNVETSLGVR
+695 VDGALNVESSLGVR
-709 RTEFQAIVDHD
+709 RTEFQAHVDHD
-720 RAASYGITS
+720 RAASYGLSS
-729 QEISSTLATA
+729 QEISNTLAA
-739 LIGLEATTYSDGLED
+739 AMIGLEATTYSDGLD
-754 VPVILRIANDGH
+754 DIPVVIRLATAGD

-789 VATLQVGSS
+789 VASLEVGSS

-804 QDFKRNIS
+804 KDFKRNIS

-827 RRMDPFLAAL
+827 RHMDPYLLAL

-859 SLGRAM
+859 SLSRAM
-865 IIGFIIIMIILS
+865 MIGFIIIMIILS
-877 AQFQSIKQPL
+877 AQFQSIKQPF

-942 GGMNVRDSLI
+942 EGMNVHDSLI

-996 GLAVSSFLTLVVVPV
+996 GLAISSFLTLIVVPV
-1011 LYSLIESRKERKILA
+1011 LYSLMESRQERKKL
-1026 SAGESVM
+1026 EKTT

>member
-1 MKLSKQAINNPT
+1 MKISKQAIQHPM
-13 AVLFSA
+13 AIIFAS

-25 SLAAYFILPLELVP
+25 SIAAYFTLPLELVP

-53 GAAPSEVETEIIK
+53 GAAPSEVETEILK
-66 PIEEKLAQLQDVDDI
+66 PLEEKLAQLQDVDDI
-81 TGFAL
+81 TGYAM
-86 QNVGFITIKFS
+86 QNVGFVTIKFS
-97 PDANLESSID
+97 PEADLKLSID
-107 ALKEKVNEAIP
+107 DLKEKVNEAIP
-118 GLSDEVEN
+118 ELREEIDN

-149 PHALRTQ
+149 PHDLRNH
-156 AELIKDRLTRISGV
+156 AELIKDQLTRVSGV

-183 SIDIDPNLL
+183 AIEVDPNLL
-192 LANNLSMPQILMALK
+192 LANNLSIPQVLMALR
-207 KSNLNY
+207 KSNMNF
-213 PGGTVKLEGQDIFVR
+213 PGGTVKLKGQDIFVR

-233 SEIYDIE
+233 VEIDDIE
-240 NTIISVDANGN
+240 NTILGVDQSGN

-266 IPISY
+266 IPSSY
-271 SRYEQ
+271 SRFQ
-276 HNSVTLMISK
+276 QQNSVTLLISK

-297 QIEGV
+297 EIEAV
-302 VSELAAKFPQGMN
+302 VSKLASKFPSGMK
-315 YAYTARQA
+315 YEYTARQA
-323 TDIEK
+323 TDIER

-337 AWGILFVILVL
+337 AWGILFVIIVL

-399 GAIIVAESAYRHMEE
+399 GAIIVAESTYRHMEE
-414 GMDRKAASMQAIDEV
+414 GLGRRAAALQALDEV
-429 GIPIMTSVLTTM
+429 GVPIMTSVLTTM

-447 IYMSGTMGQFLS
+447 IYMTGTMGQFLS

-477 FLIPVLASKLMVVTK
+477 FLIPVLASKMMTVTK
-492 RAGMMSGEW
+492 RAGMLSGEW
-501 VGKRVYTR
+501 IGKRFYTR
-509 VVKWALGHRWT
+509 MVSWALNHRIMVVLGIT
-520 VIFGITILFFSS
+520 VIFFMS
-532 IAVVGISAVSDTKLV
+532 IAAVGISAVSDTKLV
-547 KLQIFPKVPQ
+547 KLEIFPKVPK
-557 PRVILDINTPAGSQ
+557 PRIIVDINTPAGSQ
-571 LEYTDSIVK
+571 LEYTDAVVK
-580 EVENYLQTFPEVDR
+580 EIEEYLIGFEEVDR
-594 FVSTVGASGV
+594 IVSTVGESGV

-623 VDLVDTR
+623 VDLVDAEDR
-630 ERKRSVEDLI
+630 DISVDDLMA
-640 EIMEHDL
+640 IMDAEL
-647 SRKPGVKIIVQT
+647 SRKPGVDIVLQT
-659 IAEGPPIATN
+659 IVEGPPIASN
-669 VIIDVSGDDLAA
+669 VIIDISGDDLDA
-681 IGFVAEQIKRDLET
+681 IGFVAEQVKRDLAT
-695 VEGALNVETSLGVR
+695 VEGALNVESSLGVR

-720 RAASYGITS
+720 RAASYGLSS
-729 QEISSTLATA
+729 QEISNTLAA
-739 LIGLEATTYSDGLED
+739 AMIGLEATTYTDGLED
-754 VPVILRIANDGH
+754 IPVVVRLATDGD

-776 IMNQMGQMVPFEN
+776 IMNQMGQMIPFEN
-789 VATLQVGSS
+789 VASLELGSS

-827 RRMDPFLAAL
+827 RRMDPFLAQL
-837 AVPNGVT
+837 AVPSGVS
-844 VEYGGIEDEAAKSFA
+844 VEYGGIEDEASESFA

-877 AQFQSIKQPL
+877 AQFQSIRQPL

-928 DAIVLIAYVNDLRR
+928 DAIVLIAYVNDLRKE
-942 GGMNVRDSLI
+942 GMRVREALI

-996 GLAVSSFLTLVVVPV
+996 GLAVSSFLTLIVVPV
-1011 LYSLIESRKERKILA
+1011 LYSLIESRGERKKLE
-1026 SAGESVM
+1026 SAT

>member
-1 MKLSKQAINNPT
+1 M
-13 AVLFSA
+13 AVMFAS

-25 SLAAYFILPLELVP
+25 SITAYVSLPLELVP

-81 TGFAL
+81 TGYAM

-97 PDANLESSID
+97 PEADLDLSID
-107 ALKEKVNEAIP
+107 DLKEKVNEAIP
-118 GLSDEVEN
+118 ELRDEIDN

-149 PHALRTQ
+149 PHDLRIQ
-156 AELIKDRLTRISGV
+156 ADLIKDQLTRVSGV

-183 SIDIDPNLL
+183 AIEIDPDLL
-192 LANNLSMPQILMALK
+192 LANNLSIPQVLMALRR
-207 KSNLNY
+207 SNMNF
-213 PGGTVKLEGQDIFVR
+213 PGGTVKLKGQDIFVR

-233 SEIYDIE
+233 SEIDDIE
-240 NTIISVDANGN
+240 NTILGVDQSGN
-251 VKRIRDVGTVTDGFE
+251 VSRIRDVGTVTDGFE
-266 IPISY
+266 IPSSY
-271 SRYEQ
+271 SRYQ
-276 HNSVTLMISK
+276 QQNSVTLLISK
-286 RTGAHIVEATE
+286 RTGSHIVEATE
-297 QIEGV
+297 QIEAV
-302 VSELAAKFPQGMN
+302 VDKLAAKFPQGME

-337 AWGILFVILVL
+337 AWGILFVIIVL

-367 LMSSFPLMYVFDLAR
+367 LMSSFPLMAVFDLAR

-399 GAIIVAESAYRHMEE
+399 GAIIVAESTYRHMEE
-414 GMDRKAASMQAIDEV
+414 GLSRKDAAIQALDEV
-429 GIPIMTSVLTTM
+429 GVPIMTSVLTTM

-477 FLIPVLASKLMVVTK
+477 FLIPVLASKMMMVTK
-492 RAGMMSGEW
+492 RAGMLSGEW
-501 VGKRVYTR
+501 IGKRVYTKM
-509 VVKWALGHRWT
+509 VGWALYHRFL
-520 VIFGITILFFSS
+520 VILGITVVFFMS
-532 IAVVGISAVSDTKLV
+532 IAAVGISAVSDTKLV
-547 KLQIFPKVPQ
+547 KLEIFPKVAK
-557 PRVILDINTPAGSQ
+557 PRIILDINTPAGSQ
-571 LEYTDSIVK
+571 LEYTDSVVK
-580 EVENYLQTFPEVDR
+580 EVEEYLVGFEEVDR
-594 FVSTVGASGV
+594 IVSTVGESGV

-623 VDLVDTR
+623 VDLVDAS
-630 ERKRSVEDLI
+630 ERDISVDDLMV
-640 EIMEHDL
+640 IMDAEL
-647 SRKPGVKIIVQT
+647 SRIPGVDIVLQT
-659 IAEGPPIATN
+659 IVEGPPIASN
-669 VIIDVSGDDLAA
+669 VIIDVSGDDLDA
-681 IGFVAEQIKRDLET
+681 IGFVAEQVKRDLAT
-695 VEGALNVETSLGVR
+695 VEGALNVESSLGVR

-720 RAASYGITS
+720 RAASYGLSS
-729 QEISSTLATA
+729 QEVSNTLAA
-739 LIGLEATTYSDGLED
+739 AMIGLEATTYSDGLED
-754 VPVILRIANDGH
+754 IPVVVRLETDGD

-776 IMNQMGQMVPFEN
+776 IMNQMGQMIPFEN
-789 VATLQVGSS
+789 VASLELGSS

-827 RRMDPFLAAL
+827 RRMDPFLAQL
-837 AVPNGVT
+837 AVPNGVS
-844 VEYGGIEDEAAKSFA
+844 VEYGGIEDEASESFA

-877 AQFQSIKQPL
+877 AQFQSFKQPL

-942 GGMNVRDSLI
+942 KGMLVRDALI

-996 GLAVSSFLTLVVVPV
+996 GLAVSSFLTLIVVPV
-1011 LYSLIESRKERKILA
+1011 LYSIIESRAERKKLERA
-1026 SAGESVM
+1026 A

>member
-1 MKLSKQAINNPT
+1 MKISKQAINHPMG
-13 AVLFSA
+13 V
-19 LGIFIA
+19 IFGAAAIFFA
-25 SLAAYFILPLELVP
+25 SIMAYMTLPLELVP
-39 VIEIP
+39 DIEVP

-53 GAAPSEVETEIIK
+53 GAAPSEVETEILK
-66 PIEEKLAQLQDVDDI
+66 PIEEKLGQLQDVDDI
-81 TGFAL
+81 TGYAM
-86 QNVGFITIKFS
+86 QNVGFLTIKFS
-97 PDANLESSID
+97 AEADLKTSID
-107 ALKEKVNEAIP
+107 DLKEKVNEALP
-118 GLSDEVEN
+118 DLSDEVEN
-126 VTVTDI
+126 VTVQDI

-149 PHALRTQ
+149 PHVLRTQ
-156 AELIKDRLTRISGV
+156 AELVKDELTRVSGV
-170 NQVEMFGGEEREI
+170 NQVEMFGGEEREV
-183 SIDIDPNLL
+183 SIELDPNLL
-192 LANNLSMPQILMALK
+192 LANNLSIPQVLVALQR
-207 KSNLNY
+207 NNMNF
-213 PGGTVKLEGQDIFVR
+213 PGGTVKLREQDIFVR
-228 TVGKY
+228 TVGKFT
-233 SEIYDIE
+233 EIRDIE
-240 NTIISVDANGN
+240 NTILGVDATGN
-251 VKRIRDVGTVTDGFE
+251 IKRIRDVGTVTDGFE
-266 IPISY
+266 TPSSY
-271 SRYEQ
+271 SRYQ
-276 HNSVTLMISK
+276 GKNSVTLLITK
-286 RTGAHIVEATE
+286 RPGAHIVEATE
-297 QIEGV
+297 AIELV
-302 VSELAAKFPQGMN
+302 VNEVAAKFPHGME

-348 FAGIGFKNAL
+348 LAGIGFKNAL

-367 LMSSFPLMYVFDLAR
+367 LMSSFPLMYLFELER

-399 GAIIVAESAYRHMEE
+399 GAIIVAESTYRHMEE
-414 GMDRKAASMQAIDEV
+414 GLDRKAAAMQAIDEV

-477 FLIPVLASKLMVVTK
+477 FLIPVLSSKLMVVTAK
-492 RAGMMSGEW
+492 AGMLSGEW
-501 VGKRVYTR
+501 IGKRFYTR
-509 VVKWALGHRWT
+509 LIKWALHHRWT
-520 VIFGITILFFSS
+520 VIVGITLTFSMS
-532 IAVVGISAVSDTKLV
+532 IAVVGISAMTDLKLV
-547 KLQIFPKVPQ
+547 KLQIFPKVPK
-557 PRVILDINTPAGSQ
+557 PRIILDVNTPAGSQ
-571 LEYTDSIVK
+571 LEYTNKVVL
-580 EVENYLQTFPEVDR
+580 ELETYLQGFEEVDR
-594 FVSTVGASGV
+594 FVSTVGESGV

-623 VDLVDTR
+623 VDLVDNEDR
-630 ERKRSVEDLI
+630 DISVEELI
-640 EIMEHDL
+640 EIMDADL
-647 SRKPGVKIIVQT
+647 SRIPGVEITIQT
-659 IAEGPPIATN
+659 IQEGPPVSNN
-669 VIIDVSGDDLAA
+669 VIIDVSGDDLEA
-681 IGFVAEQIKRDLET
+681 IGFVAEQVKRDLET
-695 VEGALNVETSLGVR
+695 IEGALNVESSLGVR
-709 RTEFQAIVDHD
+709 RTEFQAHVDHD
-720 RAASYGITS
+720 RAASYGLSS
-729 QEISSTLATA
+729 QEISNTLAA
-739 LIGLEATTYSDGLED
+739 AMIGLEATSYTDGLD
-754 VPVILRIANDGH
+754 DIPVVVRLAMEGD

-789 VATLQVGSS
+789 VASLELGSS

-804 QDFKRNIS
+804 KDFKRNIS

-827 RRMDPFLAAL
+827 RHMDPYLAAL
-837 AVPNGVT
+837 AVPSGVT
-844 VEYGGIEDEAAKSFA
+844 VEYGGIEDEASKSFA

-865 IIGFIIIMIILS
+865 VIGFIVIMIILS
-877 AQFQSIKQPL
+877 MQFQSVKQPF
-887 IIGLAIP
+887 IIALAIP

-928 DAIVLIAYVNDLRR
+928 DAIVLIAYVNNLRR
-942 GGMNVRDSLI
+942 EGVRVREALI

-996 GLAVSSFLTLVVVPV
+996 GLAISSFLTLIVIPV
-1011 LYSLIESRKERKILA
+1011 LYSLLETGKECKQLA
-1026 SAGESVM
+1026 EEP

>member
-1 MKLSKQAINNPT
+1 MKISKQAINHPRSVIF
-13 AVLFSA
+13 AA

-25 SLAAYFILPLELVP
+25 SISAYLTLPLELVP
-39 VIEIP
+39 DIEIP
-44 YAFVSATYV
+44 YAFVSGTYI
-53 GAAPSEVETEIIK
+53 GAAPSEVETEVIK
-66 PIEEKLAQLQDVDDI
+66 PIEEKLAQLQDVDEI
-81 TGFAL
+81 TGYAM

-97 PDANLESSID
+97 ADADLESSID

-118 GLSDEVEN
+118 ELSDDVEN
-126 VTVTDI
+126 VTVKDI

-141 LNIYGDFS
+141 LNIYGDFT

-156 AELIKDRLTRISGV
+156 AELVKDQLTRVSGV

-183 SIDIDPNLL
+183 AIELDPALL
-192 LANNLSMPQILMALK
+192 LANNLSIPQVLMALK
-207 KSNLNY
+207 RSNLNY
-213 PGGTVKLEGQDIFVR
+213 PGGTVKLKGQDIFVR

-233 SEIYDIE
+233 TEIYDIE
-240 NTIISVDANGN
+240 NTILGVDASGN
-251 VKRIRDVGTVTDGFE
+251 VKRIRDVGTIHDGYE
-266 IPISY
+266 TPSSY
-271 SRYEQ
+271 SRYQ
-276 HNSVTLMISK
+276 KQNSITLLISK
-286 RTGAHIVEATE
+286 RPGAHIVEATE
-297 QIEGV
+297 QIEAV
-302 VSELAAKFPQGMN
+302 VDELAEKFPKGME

-337 AWGILFVILVL
+337 AWGILFVIIVL

-399 GAIIVAESAYRHMEE
+399 GAIIVAEATYRHMEE
-414 GMDRKAASMQAIDEV
+414 GLSRKDASIQALDEV
-429 GIPIMTSVLTTM
+429 GVPIMTSVLTTM

-477 FLIPVLASKLMVVTK
+477 FLIPVLASKMMMVTK
-492 RAGMMSGEW
+492 RAGMLSGEW
-501 VGKRVYTR
+501 IGKRFYTR
-509 VVKWALGHRWT
+509 MVSWALSHRFI
-520 VIFGITILFFSS
+520 VVVGITLVFFMS
-532 IAVVGISAVSDTKLV
+532 IAVVGISAVSDVKLV
-547 KLQIFPKVPQ
+547 KLQIFPKVPK
-557 PRVILDINTPAGSQ
+557 PRIILDINTPAGSQ
-571 LEYTDSIVK
+571 LEYTN
-580 EVENYLQTFPEVDR
+580 EVVQEIEDYLLSFPEVDR
-594 FVSTVGASGV
+594 IVSTVGESGV

-614 KGAEIGQIN
+614 KGSEIAQIN
-623 VDLVDTR
+623 VDLVETENRD
-630 ERKRSVEDLI
+630 KSVEELI
-640 EIMEHDL
+640 EIMEAKL
-647 SRKPGVKIIVQT
+647 SRTPGVGILIQT
-659 IAEGPPIATN
+659 IIEGPPIATN
-669 VIIDVSGDDLAA
+669 VVIDVSGDDLEA
-681 IGFVAEQIKRDLET
+681 IGFVAEQVKRDLAT
-695 VEGALNVETSLGVR
+695 IDGALNVESSLGVR
-709 RTEFQAIVDHD
+709 RTEFQAHVDHD
-720 RAASYGITS
+720 RAASYGLSS
-729 QEISSTLATA
+729 QEISNTLATA
-739 LIGLEATTYSDGLED
+739 MIGLEATTYSDGLED
-754 VPVILRIANDGH
+754 IPVVIRLETDGD

-789 VATLQVGSS
+789 VATLEVGSS

-804 QDFKRNIS
+804 KDFKRNIS
-812 VSCDLAKGVD
+812 VTCDLAKGVD

-827 RRMDPFLAAL
+827 RHMDPYLAAL

-844 VEYGGIEDEAAKSFA
+844 VEYGGIEDEASESFA

-865 IIGFIIIMIILS
+865 MIGFIVIMIILS
-877 AQFQSIKQPL
+877 AQFQSMKQPF

-942 GGMNVRDSLI
+942 KGMRVREALI

-996 GLAVSSFLTLVVVPV
+996 GLAVSSFLTLIVVPV
-1011 LYSLIESRKERKILA
+1011 LYSIIESRAERKKLGPA
-1026 SAGESVM
+1026 A